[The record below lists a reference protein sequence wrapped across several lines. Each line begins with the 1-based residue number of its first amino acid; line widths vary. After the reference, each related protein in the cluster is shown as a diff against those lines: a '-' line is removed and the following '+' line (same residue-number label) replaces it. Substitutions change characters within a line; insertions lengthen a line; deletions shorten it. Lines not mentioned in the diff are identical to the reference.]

1 MVRKKMTT
9 TKIDNVYWY
18 KMNGKKKFAYRYKYY
33 DRQGVRREKTKQG
46 FDSIEKAERALIEL
60 KATIL
65 DGNVSFVENDNLT
78 VNQLNEIYVEAN
90 KTNWKPTTERN
101 HNYVMR
107 QYISDSIGHIKIKN
121 VNNIVVQKDLI
132 DPLIMKG
139 FKEGTIMS
147 IFRRMNA
154 IFTFAIKNEILD
166 RKKFSSPNLSRA
178 TESIKRNALSID
190 EITNVLETARTKYKI
205 THYACLSLLFLTG
218 MRVGEL
224 RALQWE
230 TDIDFENNI
239 IHINKTKDR
248 YGSRT
253 PKTKNSYRK
262 FPMNENIKSILLDYR
277 EWYDEIMETYKFRN
291 PDGYVFITY
300 AGEPI
305 GERYLKRIIDLICDR
320 EKITHFTPHY
330 LRHTFVTIQLSNK
343 IPVSTVA
350 ALVGDT
356 PETIYKVYAHSFE
369 KDEVHASNL
378 MDEIINLSSFEESEE
393 IKKR

>member
-1 MVRKKMTT
+1 MTN

-18 KMNGKKKFAYRYKYY
+18 KMDGKKKFAYRYKYY

-190 EITNVLETARTKYKI
+190 EITNVLEIARTKYKI

-300 AGEPI
+300 AGEPT

-369 KDEVHASNL
+369 KNEVHASNL

>member
-1 MVRKKMTT
+1 MAREKMTK
-9 TKIDNVYWY
+9 TKIDGVYWY
-18 KMNGKKKFAYRYKYY
+18 KLNGKKIFGYRYKYY
-33 DRQGVRREKTKQG
+33 DRYGARREKTERG
-46 FDSIEKAERALIEL
+46 FESIEKAERALIEV
-60 KATIL
+60 KASIL

-78 VNQLNEIYVEAN
+78 VVQLNEIYIDAN
-90 KTNWKPTTERN
+90 KTNWKPTSERN
-101 HNYVMR
+101 HNYVMN
-107 QYISDSIGHIKIKN
+107 QYVINSIGHLKIKN
-121 VNNIVVQKDLI
+121 VNNIVVQRELI
-132 DPLIMKG
+132 DPLIIKG
-139 FKEGTIMS
+139 FKEGTLMS
-147 IFRRMNA
+147 IFRRLNA

-166 RKKFSSPNLSRA
+166 RKKFSTPNLSRA
-178 TESIKRNALSID
+178 SESIKRNALSID
-190 EITNVLETARTKYKI
+190 EITRVLEIARTKYKI
-205 THYACLSLLFLTG
+205 THYTCLSLLFLTG

-262 FPMNENIKSILLDYR
+262 FPMNENIKSILLDYKK
-277 EWYDEIMETYKFRN
+277 WYEEIMETYKFRN
-291 PDGYVFITY
+291 PDGHVFVTY

-305 GERYLKRIIDLICDR
+305 GERYLKRIIDLICER

-369 KDEVHASNL
+369 KDEVHASKL

-393 IKKR
+393 FEK

>member
-1 MVRKKMTT
+1 MVRKKMTN

-18 KMNGKKKFAYRYKYY
+18 KMGGKKKFAYRYKYY

-65 DGNVSFVENDNLT
+65 DGNESFVENDNLT

-166 RKKFSSPNLSRA
+166 RKKFSFPNISRA

-190 EITNVLETARTKYKI
+190 EITNVLEIARTKYKI

-218 MRVGEL
+218 MHVGEL
-224 RALQWE
+224 RAL
-230 TDIDFENNI
+230 
-239 IHINKTKDR
+239 
-248 YGSRT
+248 
-253 PKTKNSYRK
+253 
-262 FPMNENIKSILLDYR
+262 
-277 EWYDEIMETYKFRN
+277 
-291 PDGYVFITY
+291 
-300 AGEPI
+300 
-305 GERYLKRIIDLICDR
+305 
-320 EKITHFTPHY
+320 
-330 LRHTFVTIQLSNK
+330 
-343 IPVSTVA
+343 
-350 ALVGDT
+350 
-356 PETIYKVYAHSFE
+356 
-369 KDEVHASNL
+369 
-378 MDEIINLSSFEESEE
+378 
-393 IKKR
+393 

>member
-1 MVRKKMTT
+1 
-9 TKIDNVYWY
+9 
-18 KMNGKKKFAYRYKYY
+18 
-33 DRQGVRREKTKQG
+33 
-46 FDSIEKAERALIEL
+46 
-60 KATIL
+60 
-65 DGNVSFVENDNLT
+65 
-78 VNQLNEIYVEAN
+78 
-90 KTNWKPTTERN
+90 
-101 HNYVMR
+101 
-107 QYISDSIGHIKIKN
+107 
-121 VNNIVVQKDLI
+121 
-132 DPLIMKG
+132 
-139 FKEGTIMS
+139 
-147 IFRRMNA
+147 
-154 IFTFAIKNEILD
+154 
-166 RKKFSSPNLSRA
+166 
-178 TESIKRNALSID
+178 
-190 EITNVLETARTKYKI
+190 
-205 THYACLSLLFLTG
+205 

-230 TDIDFENNI
+230 TDIDFENNF

-262 FPMNENIKSILLDYR
+262 FPMNENIKSILLDYKK
-277 EWYDEIMETYKFRN
+277 WYDETMETYKFRN

-305 GERYLKRIIDLICDR
+305 GERYLKRIIDLICER
-320 EKITHFTPHY
+320 EKIPHFTPHY

-378 MDEIINLSSFEESEE
+378 MDDIINLSSFEKSEE
-393 IKKR
+393 IEK

>member
-1 MVRKKMTT
+1 MAREKMTK
-9 TKIDNVYWY
+9 TKIDSVYWY
-18 KMNGKKKFAYRYKYY
+18 KQNGKKKFGYRYKYY
-33 DRQGVRREKTKQG
+33 DRHGARREKTERG
-46 FDSIEKAERALIEL
+46 FDSIEKAERALIEV
-60 KATIL
+60 KASIL
-65 DGNVSFVENDNLT
+65 DGNVGFVENDNLT
-78 VNQLNEIYVEAN
+78 VAQLNEIYIDAN
-90 KTNWKPTTERN
+90 KTNWKPTSERN
-101 HNYVMR
+101 HNYVMS
-107 QYISDSIGHIKIKN
+107 QYVINSIGHLKIKN
-121 VNNIVVQKDLI
+121 VNNIVVQRELI
-132 DPLIMKG
+132 DPLIIKG
-139 FKEGTIMS
+139 FKEGTLMS
-147 IFRRMNA
+147 IFRRLNA

-166 RKKFSSPNLSRA
+166 RKKFSTPNLSRA

-190 EITNVLETARTKYKI
+190 EITKVLEIARTKYKI
-205 THYACLSLLFLTG
+205 THYTCLSLLFLTG

-230 TDIDFENNI
+230 TDIDFENNV

-262 FPMNENIKSILLDYR
+262 FPMNANIKSILLDYKK
-277 EWYDEIMETYKFRN
+277 WYDEVMETYKFRN
-291 PDGYVFITY
+291 PDGHVFITY

-305 GERYLKRIIDLICDR
+305 GERYLKRIIDLICER
-320 EKITHFTPHY
+320 ENITHFTPHY

-378 MDEIINLSSFEESEE
+378 MDEIINLSSF
-393 IKKR
+393 

>member
-33 DRQGVRREKTKQG
+33 DSLGVRREKTKQG